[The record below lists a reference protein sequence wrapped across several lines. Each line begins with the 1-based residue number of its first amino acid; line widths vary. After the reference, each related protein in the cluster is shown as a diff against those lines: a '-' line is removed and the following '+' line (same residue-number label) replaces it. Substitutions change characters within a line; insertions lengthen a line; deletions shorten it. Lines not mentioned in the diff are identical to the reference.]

1 MALRIVYKDHSSS
14 FEKLCSKDRSVT
26 NHQKIPQILATEMYT
41 ILNGLS
47 PYIMQEISQTKSYY
61 YNNRVI
67 VMHQQFPLETLK

>member
-1 MALRIVYKDHSSS
+1 
-14 FEKLCSKDRSVT
+14 
-26 NHQKIPQILATEMYT
+26 MYT